1 MRIGSVMIQTR
12 AKHGCGDYRANHRRG
27 SPTSF
32 QVLQCYPGEPLGS
45 LLIVRARN
53 RPHHRAMKA
62 LEAILCA
69 SRLWGE
75 TRGQDMIEY
84 ALMAGFMA
92 VAAGAVLPDAGGDI
106 STIFSRVTSVM
117 TLITGPASSSG

>member
-1 MRIGSVMIQTR
+1 MQ
-12 AKHGCGDYRANHRRG
+12 
-27 SPTSF
+27 P
-32 QVLQCYPGEPLGS
+32 LQ
-45 LLIVRARN
+45 
-53 RPHHRAMKA
+53 A
-62 LEAILCA
+62 LLCA
-69 SRLWGE
+69 TRLWRE

-117 TLITGPASSSG
+117 DLVNGPTPSGG